1 MLTSS
6 SYFGSPNPFS
16 GYNPSSVTSKT
27 EPLPKPDP
35 VDPYGFSKRAE
46 EKGKAAPRTASGAS
60 GTQSGDSSQSW
71 QSRLNALN
79 KSMSW
84 RNMQQQGQD
93 SGLNFVG
100 GGGAQSLG
108 DGLFSVTPLI
118 YQEGAPAAGGNT
130 AGSIIGG
137 AISGAS
143 AGSVFGPLGAGIGAA
158 LGVAG
163 GILNRG

>member
-6 SYFGSPNPFS
+6 SFFSPTS
-16 GYNPSSVTSKT
+16 GAT
-27 EPLPKPDP
+27 ERMPKPDP
-35 VDPYGFSKRAE
+35 VDPYGFSKRLE
-46 EKGKAAPRTASGAS
+46 EKNKAGSRSQPSSSIAPNTDKDEG
-60 GTQSGDSSQSW
+60 QSW

-84 RNMQQQGQD
+84 MNMRQQGQD

-108 DGLFSVTPLI
+108 DGLSSVYPMI
-118 YQEGAPAAGGNT
+118 YQEGTPGAGGNKIT
-130 AGSIIGG
+130 GAIGG

-143 AGSVFGPLGAGIGAA
+143 AGSVFGPWGAGIGAA
-158 LGVAG
+158 LGAAG
-163 GILNRG
+163 GLFG